1 MKTTDFITENL
12 AMAAQE
18 AQSDHEVNMARAQ
31 CYNAAQYAVEIHKLL
46 KNISEMQGIEGW
58 VASKLTLA
66 EDYLNT
72 VRDYL
77 RYEAVQSQSNE
88 LEQFSPESATARLDA
103 VLGEDSYDDAVSSF
117 LSKNKPTQLPYKKP
131 RKSEKTD
138 FGSRHIGGRGEIGRG
153 KGTRL
158 GKGAKSDPG
167 GKPVVTAE
175 NATGGATGS
184 ASIATTPGAGKGKSV
199 GTLFGGSYKQ
209 SKKK

>member
-12 AMAAQE
+12 VMAAQE

-31 CYNAAQYAVEIHKLL
+31 CYNAAQHAIEIHKLL

-77 RYEAVQSQSNE
+77 TYEAHKE
-88 LEQFSPESATARLDA
+88 DTMAEFSPESATMTLDS
-103 VLGEDSYDDAVSSF
+103 VLGEDSYDDAVSAF
-117 LSKNKPTQLPYKKP
+117 LSKNKPTELPYKKP

-138 FGSRHIGGRGEIGRG
+138 FGSKHIAGKGEVGRG
-153 KGTRL
+153 KSTRI
-158 GKGAKSDPG
+158 GKAAKTDPK

-184 ASIATTPGAGKGKSV
+184 AAIASTSGTGKGKKV

-209 SKKK
+209 AKK

>member
-12 AMAAQE
+12 AIAAQE

-46 KNISEMQGIEGW
+46 KNISELQGIEGW
-58 VASKLTLA
+58 VASKITLA

-77 RYEAVQSQSNE
+77 QYEATKQNE
-88 LEQFSPESATARLDA
+88 LEQFSPESATATLDS
-103 VLGEDSYDDAVSSF
+103 VLGEDSYDDAVSAF
-117 LSKNKPTQLPYKKP
+117 LAKNKPTQLPYKKP
-131 RKSEKTD
+131 RSSEKTD
-138 FGSRHIGGRGEIGRG
+138 FGSRHIGGRGEVTKGKSSRIG
-153 KGTRL
+153 KA
-158 GKGAKSDPG
+158 AKTSPD

-175 NATGGATGS
+175 NATGGAAGS
-184 ASIATTPGAGKGKSV
+184 AAVATTPGVGKGKNV